1 VLATYSIILYTGIV
15 MRNDTPDRARSRTK
29 VQVIFQLPSR
39 LHSTFTIACKRDWGA
54 SVSRVLQSLLANL
67 SVLAVDHVEILVELS
82 RLIERDLR
90 LWISDIERLQE
101 SLDNVIVNGVNL
113 AQQLEVS
120 SEDSATYNAEVRSSR
135 NPAHSILDGE
145 CDSRINFQCMAFFR
159 DSLRSHSDD
168 LEIPYAEILRRL
180 MHLLIISEQDTV
192 YLIINSGSEII
203 QEYPW
208 NYGVKD
214 SETILLELFEP
225 DEYVSRLKSWVGSLR
240 EIRSSIDQLLNVV
253 IEAQQN
259 FAKYNYQSQSTA
271 GRNE

>member
-1 VLATYSIILYTGIV
+1 
-15 MRNDTPDRARSRTK
+15 
-29 VQVIFQLPSR
+29 
-39 LHSTFTIACKRDWGA
+39 
-54 SVSRVLQSLLANL
+54 
-67 SVLAVDHVEILVELS
+67 
-82 RLIERDLR
+82 
-90 LWISDIERLQE
+90 
-101 SLDNVIVNGVNL
+101 
-113 AQQLEVS
+113 
-120 SEDSATYNAEVRSSR
+120 
-135 NPAHSILDGE
+135 
-145 CDSRINFQCMAFFR
+145 
-159 DSLRSHSDD
+159 
-168 LEIPYAEILRRL
+168 ILRRL